1 MKRLIVSCCTEQNI
15 YYDIWLLLPYIIL
28 TEAVKITNAKVNS
41 FLLLCATKMLPRTK
55 IFTVSLQH
63 LYTTKLHN
71 INNLSDNVNNFLKYF
86 GLIRVLVCY
95 LMITNRRINQ
105 QISLLATYEQPQP
118 IYNHMLRQTFEVAVN
133 ALLGLDVTEQAHL
146 DALFVNF
153 NTLVN
158 NIFCVPKLPFF
169 GYAKVS
175 FEICVD

>member
-1 MKRLIVSCCTEQNI
+1 MQRLIVSCCCARQKCYRELKFSLSRYST
-15 YYDIWLLLPYIIL
+15 YIQ
-28 TEAVKITNAKVNS
+28 
-41 FLLLCATKMLPRTK
+41 R
-55 IFTVSLQH
+55 
-63 LYTTKLHN
+63 KLHN
-71 INNLSDNVNNFLKYF
+71 INNLSDNVNNFLKHF
-86 GLIRVLVCY
+86 GLIRVLACY